1 MAAKPI
7 ISITTDFGED
17 DHFVGAMKGVIL
29 SINADATIVDINHR
43 VNSYDIFDGAYS
55 LSQSYHLFPPGT
67 IHLVVVDPG
76 VGSERRPIIVQSK
89 DYRFV
94 APDNGVL
101 SMVYEREER
110 VEVRHAT
117 AEHFFRKPVSNTF
130 HGRDIFSP
138 LAAWLSR
145 GMEAEKFGNVINDY
159 ARFTSVRPKHE
170 NDALVK
176 GVAIKVDKFGNVITN
191 IAPADVPQ
199 IFGQDPPP
207 FYIRINGHEIT
218 EIHESFAAGES
229 SELFAVVGSS
239 GFIEICTNR
248 GSAAKALNVNR
259 GVEVEVAV
267 GSKPVESAADISSES

>member
-17 DHFVGAMKGVIL
+17 DHFVGVMKGVIL
-29 SINADATIVDINHR
+29 SINPDATVVDINHR

-55 LSQSYHLFPPGT
+55 LSQSYDAFPPGT

-110 VEVRHAT
+110 VEVRHVT

-130 HGRDIFSP
+130 HGRDIFAP
-138 LAAWLSR
+138 VAGWLSR
-145 GMEAEKFGNVINDY
+145 GMEAEKFGGIVTDY
-159 ARFTSVRPKHE
+159 ARFTSVRPTRE
-170 NDALVK
+170 NDALIK
-176 GVAIKVDKFGNVITN
+176 GVAIKVDKFGNVVTN
-191 IAPADVPQ
+191 IAPGDVPQ
-199 IFGQDPPP
+199 VFGQDPPP
-207 FYIRINGHEIT
+207 FRIRINGHEIT
-218 EIHESFAAGES
+218 RLCQSFAAGEP

-239 GFIEICTNR
+239 GFIEICTTR
-248 GSAAKALNVNR
+248 GSAAKALKVNR
-259 GVEVEVAV
+259 GAEVEVEVGGA
-267 GSKPVESAADISSES
+267 PAESA

>member
-17 DHFVGAMKGVIL
+17 DHFVGAMKGVML
-29 SINADATIVDINHR
+29 SINPDITLVDINHQ
-43 VNSYDIFDGAYS
+43 VNSYDVFDGAYC

-76 VGSERRPIIVQSK
+76 VGSERRPIIVQTK
-89 DYRFV
+89 DYQFV

-110 VEVRHAT
+110 AEVRHISS
-117 AEHFFRKPVSNTF
+117 EHFFHKPVSHTF

-138 LAAWLSR
+138 VAAWLSR
-145 GMEAEKFGNVINDY
+145 GTEPEQFGPVITDY
-159 ARFTSVRPKHE
+159 ARFSSVRPKWE
-170 NDALVK
+170 GDSLLK

-191 IAPADVPQ
+191 IGPGDVPRLFGQNAPAFR
-199 IFGQDPPP
+199 IK
-207 FYIRINGHEIT
+207 INGHEIT
-218 EIHESFAAGES
+218 RLCESFAAANA
-229 SELFAVVGSS
+229 SEIIAVLGSS

-259 GVEVEVAV
+259 GTEVEVVMGGA
-267 GSKPVESAADISSES
+267 SAESS

>member
-17 DHFVGAMKGVIL
+17 DHFVGAVKGVIL
-29 SINADATIVDINHR
+29 SINPDATIVDINHR

-110 VEVRHAT
+110 VEVRHVT

-130 HGRDIFSP
+130 HGRDIFAP
-138 LAAWLSR
+138 VAAWLSR
-145 GMEAEKFGNVINDY
+145 GMEAEKFGSAVTDY
-159 ARFTSVRPKHE
+159 ARFTSVRPKRE
-170 NDALVK
+170 SDSLIK

-191 IAPADVPQ
+191 IGPDDVPQ
-199 IFGQDPPP
+199 IIGKNPPP
-207 FYIRINGHEIT
+207 FCIRINGHEIT
-218 EIHESFAAGES
+218 RLTDSFAAGEA
-229 SELFAVVGSS
+229 SEIFAVVGSS

-248 GSAAKALNVNR
+248 GSAAKVLNVNR
-259 GVEVEVAV
+259 GVEVEVTV
-267 GSKPVESAADISSES
+267 GAASAESA

>member
-1 MAAKPI
+1 LAGKPI

-29 SINADATIVDINHR
+29 SINPDATIVDINHH

-55 LSQSYHLFPPGT
+55 LSQSYHFFPPGT

-89 DYRFV
+89 DYRFI

-110 VEVRHAT
+110 VEVRQVT

-138 LAAWLSR
+138 VAAWLSR
-145 GMEAEKFGNVINDY
+145 GMEVEKFGTVITDY
-159 ARFTSVRPKHE
+159 ARFTSVRPKQE
-170 NDALVK
+170 NGSLIK
-176 GVAIKVDKFGNVITN
+176 GVAIKVDKFGNVVTN
-191 IAPADVPQ
+191 ITPDDIPQ
-199 IFGQDPPP
+199 IFARDPLP
-207 FYIRINGHEIT
+207 FRIRINGHEIT
-218 EIHESFAAGES
+218 RVCDSFAAGGP

-259 GVEVEVAV
+259 GVEVEIALVAP
-267 GSKPVESAADISSES
+267 SAESAQ

>member
-1 MAAKPI
+1 
-7 ISITTDFGED
+7 
-17 DHFVGAMKGVIL
+17 MKGVIL
-29 SINADATIVDINHR
+29 SINPDATIVDINHQ

-55 LSQSYHLFPPGT
+55 LSQSYHVFPPGT

-76 VGSERRPIIVQSK
+76 VGSERRPIIAQSK

-110 VEVRHAT
+110 VEVRHVT

-138 LAAWLSR
+138 VAAWLSR
-145 GMEAEKFGNVINDY
+145 GMEAEKFGNVVTDY
-159 ARFTSVRPKHE
+159 ARFTSVRPRRE
-170 NDALVK
+170 SDALIK
-176 GVAIKVDKFGNVITN
+176 GIAIKVDKFGNVITN

-207 FYIRINGHEIT
+207 FRIRINGHEIT
-218 EIHESFAAGES
+218 QLCDSFAAGGP
-229 SELFAVVGSS
+229 SEIFAVVGSS

-248 GSAAKALNVNR
+248 GSAARALNVNR

-267 GSKPVESAADISSES
+267 GGASAEGA

>member
-1 MAAKPI
+1 LAGKSI

-17 DHFVGAMKGVIL
+17 DHFVGSMKGVIL
-29 SINADATIVDINHR
+29 SINPDATIVDINHH

-110 VEVRHAT
+110 VEVRQVT

-138 LAAWLSR
+138 VAAWLSR
-145 GMEAEKFGNVINDY
+145 GMEIEKFGTVITDY
-159 ARFTSVRPKHE
+159 ARFTSVRPKRE
-170 NDALVK
+170 NGSLLK
-176 GVAIKVDKFGNVITN
+176 GVAIKVDKFGNVVTN
-191 IAPADVPQ
+191 ITPEDIPQ
-199 IFGQDPPP
+199 IFGKDPPP
-207 FYIRINGHEIT
+207 FSIRINGHEIT
-218 EIHESFAAGES
+218 RVHDSFAAGGPA
-229 SELFAVVGSS
+229 ELFAVVGSS

-248 GSAAKALNVNR
+248 GSAAKVLNVNR
-259 GVEVEVAV
+259 GVEVEVALV
-267 GSKPVESAADISSES
+267 AQTAESAS

>member
-17 DHFVGAMKGVIL
+17 DHFVGVMKGVLL
-29 SINADATIVDINHR
+29 SINPDATIVDINHR

-110 VEVRHAT
+110 VEVRHVT
-117 AEHFFRKPVSNTF
+117 SEHFFRKPVSNTF
-130 HGRDIFSP
+130 HGRDIFAP
-138 LAAWLSR
+138 VAGWLSR
-145 GMEAEKFGNVINDY
+145 GMEAERFGGIVTDY
-159 ARFTSVRPKHE
+159 ARFTSVRPTGE
-170 NDALVK
+170 NDALIK
-176 GVAIKVDKFGNVITN
+176 GVAIKVDKFGNVVTN
-191 IAPADVPQ
+191 ITPEDVPQ
-199 IFGQDPPP
+199 LFGQDPPP
-207 FYIRINGHEIT
+207 FRIRINGHEIT
-218 EIHESFAAGES
+218 RLHESFAAGEA

-248 GSAAKALNVNR
+248 GSAAKALNANR
-259 GVEVEVAV
+259 GVEVEVVV
-267 GSKPVESAADISSES
+267 GAASTEGT

>member
-17 DHFVGAMKGVIL
+17 DHFVGVMKGVLL
-29 SINADATIVDINHR
+29 SINPDATIVDINHR

-110 VEVRHAT
+110 VEVRHVT
-117 AEHFFRKPVSNTF
+117 SEHFFRKPVSNTF
-130 HGRDIFSP
+130 HGRDIFAP
-138 LAAWLSR
+138 VAGWLSR
-145 GMEAEKFGNVINDY
+145 GMEAEKFGSIVTDY
-159 ARFTSVRPKHE
+159 ARFTSVRPTGE
-170 NDALVK
+170 NDALIK
-176 GVAIKVDKFGNVITN
+176 GVAIKVDKFGNVVTN
-191 IAPADVPQ
+191 ITPEDVPQ
-199 IFGQDPPP
+199 LFGQDPPP
-207 FYIRINGHEIT
+207 FRIRINGHEIT
-218 EIHESFAAGES
+218 RLHESFAAGEA

-248 GSAAKALNVNR
+248 GSAAKALNANR
-259 GVEVEVAV
+259 GVEVEVVV
-267 GSKPVESAADISSES
+267 GAASTEGT

>member
-1 MAAKPI
+1 LAAKPI

-17 DHFVGAMKGVIL
+17 DHFVGVMKGVIL
-29 SINADATIVDINHR
+29 SINPDATIVDVNHQ

-55 LSQSYHLFPPGT
+55 LSQSYHVFPPGT

-110 VEVRHAT
+110 VEVRQVT
-117 AEHFFRKPVSNTF
+117 ADHFLRKPVSNTF
-130 HGRDIFSP
+130 HGRDVFAP
-138 LAAWLSR
+138 VAAWLSR
-145 GMEAEKFGNVINDY
+145 GMEAEKFGSVITDY
-159 ARFTSVRPKHE
+159 ARFTSVRPKWE
-170 NDALVK
+170 NDALLK

-191 IAPADVPQ
+191 IGPGDVPQ
-199 IFGQDPPP
+199 LFSEDPPP
-207 FYIRINGHEIT
+207 FRIRINGHEIT
-218 EIHESFAAGES
+218 RLSESFAAGEP

-239 GFIEICTNR
+239 GLIEICTNR

-259 GVEVEVAV
+259 GAEVEMAL
-267 GSKPVESAADISSES
+267 GGEPAENA

>member
-1 MAAKPI
+1 LAAKPV

-17 DHFVGAMKGVIL
+17 DHFVGVMRGVIL
-29 SINADATIVDINHR
+29 SINPDATIVDINHH

-55 LSQSYHLFPPGT
+55 LSQSYHVFPPGT

-101 SMVYEREER
+101 SLVYEREER
-110 VEVRHAT
+110 VEVRHVT

-130 HGRDIFSP
+130 HGRDIFAP
-138 LAAWLSR
+138 VAGWLSR
-145 GMEAEKFGNVINDY
+145 GMEAEKFGNVIIDY
-159 ARFTSVRPKHE
+159 ARFTAVRPKWE
-170 NDALVK
+170 NAALLK
-176 GVAIKVDKFGNVITN
+176 GVTIKVDKFGNVVTN
-191 IAPADVPQ
+191 IGPTDFPQ
-199 IFGQDPPP
+199 LFGQDPPP
-207 FYIRINGHEIT
+207 FRIRINGREIT
-218 EIHESFAAGES
+218 RLCESFAAGDRTG
-229 SELFAVVGSS
+229 LFAVVGSS

-259 GVEVEVAV
+259 GVEVEVILGGA
-267 GSKPVESAADISSES
+267 SAESA

>member
-17 DHFVGAMKGVIL
+17 DHFVGVMKGVIL
-29 SINADATIVDINHR
+29 SINPDATVVDINHR

-55 LSQSYHLFPPGT
+55 LSQSYDAFPPGT

-110 VEVRHAT
+110 VEVRHVT

-130 HGRDIFSP
+130 HGRDIFAP
-138 LAAWLSR
+138 VAGWLSR
-145 GMEAEKFGNVINDY
+145 GMEAEKFGSIVTDY
-159 ARFTSVRPKHE
+159 ARFTSVRPTRE
-170 NDALVK
+170 NDALIK
-176 GVAIKVDKFGNVITN
+176 GVAIKVDKFGNVVTN
-191 IAPADVPQ
+191 IAPGDVPQ
-199 IFGQDPPP
+199 VFGQDPPP
-207 FYIRINGHEIT
+207 FRIRINGHEIT
-218 EIHESFAAGES
+218 RLCQSFAAGEP

-248 GSAAKALNVNR
+248 GSAAKALKVNR
-259 GVEVEVAV
+259 GAEVEVEVGGA
-267 GSKPVESAADISSES
+267 PAESA

>member
-1 MAAKPI
+1 MAANPV

-17 DHFVGAMKGVIL
+17 DHFVGAMKGVML
-29 SINADATIVDINHR
+29 SINPDITIVDINHQ

-55 LSQSYHLFPPGT
+55 LSQSYHLFPSGT

-76 VGSERRPIIVQSK
+76 VGSERRPIIVQTK
-89 DYRFV
+89 DYQFV

-117 AEHFFRKPVSNTF
+117 SDHYFLKPVSHTF

-138 LAAWLSR
+138 VAAWLSR
-145 GMEAEKFGNVINDY
+145 GTEPEKFGPVINDY
-159 ARFTSVRPKHE
+159 ARFTSVRPKWE
-170 NDALVK
+170 NDSLLK

-191 IAPADVPQ
+191 IAPSDVPKL
-199 IFGQDPPP
+199 FGQNAPAVH
-207 FYIRINGHEIT
+207 IKINGHEIT
-218 EIHESFAAGES
+218 RLCESFAAGES
-229 SELFAVVGSS
+229 SEIFAVVGSS

-259 GVEVEVAV
+259 GAEVEVMI
-267 GSKPVESAADISSES
+267 GDSSAQSA

>member
-17 DHFVGAMKGVIL
+17 DHFVGVMKGVIL
-29 SINADATIVDINHR
+29 SINPDATIVDVNHH
-43 VNSYDIFDGAYS
+43 VSSYDIFDGAYS
-55 LSQSYHLFPPGT
+55 LSQSYHVFPPGT
-67 IHLVVVDPG
+67 VHLVVVDPG

-110 VEVRHAT
+110 VEVRHVT
-117 AEHFFRKPVSNTF
+117 SEHFFRKPVSNTF

-138 LAAWLSR
+138 VAAWLSR
-145 GMEAEKFGNVINDY
+145 GMEAEKFGNVITDY
-159 ARFTSVRPKHE
+159 ARFTSVRPRQE
-170 NDALVK
+170 SASLLK
-176 GVAIKVDKFGNVITN
+176 GLAIKVDKFGNVITN
-191 IAPADVPQ
+191 FSSSDVPQ
-199 IFGQDPPP
+199 IFDKEPLP
-207 FYIRINGHEIT
+207 FCIRINGHEIT
-218 EIHESFAAGES
+218 KLCDSFAAGQP
-229 SELFAVVGSS
+229 SEIFAVLGSS

-259 GVEVEVAV
+259 GVEVEFIL
-267 GSKPVESAADISSES
+267 GKL

>member
-17 DHFVGAMKGVIL
+17 DHFVGVMKGVIL
-29 SINADATIVDINHR
+29 SINPDATIVDINHQ

-55 LSQSYHLFPPGT
+55 LSQSYHVFPPGT

-76 VGSERRPIIVQSK
+76 VGSERRPIIAQSK

-110 VEVRHAT
+110 VEVRHVT

-138 LAAWLSR
+138 VAAWLSR
-145 GMEAEKFGNVINDY
+145 GMEAEKFGNVVTDY
-159 ARFTSVRPKHE
+159 ARFTSVRPRRE
-170 NDALVK
+170 SDALIK
-176 GVAIKVDKFGNVITN
+176 GIAIKVDKFGNVITN

-199 IFGQDPPP
+199 IFGQDPPT
-207 FYIRINGHEIT
+207 FCIRINGHEIT
-218 EIHESFAAGES
+218 HLCDSFAAGGP
-229 SELFAVVGSS
+229 SEIFAVVGSS

-248 GSAAKALNVNR
+248 GSAARALNVNR
-259 GVEVEVAV
+259 GAEVEVAL
-267 GSKPVESAADISSES
+267 GAASAEGA